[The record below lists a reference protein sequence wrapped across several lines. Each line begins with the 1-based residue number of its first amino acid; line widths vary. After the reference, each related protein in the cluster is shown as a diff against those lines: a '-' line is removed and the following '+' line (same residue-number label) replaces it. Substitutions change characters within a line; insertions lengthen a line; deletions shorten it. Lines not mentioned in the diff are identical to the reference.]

1 MNGGD
6 RVTVRVY
13 LASMA
18 FMVDGDDPIEEVMSE
33 VERVYGVR
41 LQVDRGDR
49 VKDNDI
55 EMDARGKQDR
65 T

>member
-1 MNGGD
+1 
-6 RVTVRVY
+6 
-13 LASMA
+13 
-18 FMVDGDDPIEEVMSE
+18 MVDGDDPIEEVMSE

>member
-1 MNGGD
+1 M
-6 RVTVRVY
+6 RVY